1 MTVPGISKF
10 LVRVKLPLLLPP
22 LLLRRFS
29 RVRLFATL
37 WTIAQL
43 VSSVHG
49 ILQARILNRPNPGDC
64 TCISYISCIARQVLY
79 HESHLGSPQAPY
91 PMGTIITRA
100 RVEIL
105 VSSCLLSLSESASRP
120 GVVV

>member
-10 LVRVKLPLLLPP
+10 LVRVKLPLLL
-22 LLLRRFS
+22 LLLHQFS

-91 PMGTIITRA
+91 PMVTIITRA
-100 RVEIL
+100 GVETL
-105 VSSCLLSLSESASRP
+105 VSSCLLSLSESAPRP